1 MTTSSLEVEE
11 SFAALC
17 AALITPGDDGVNRKK
32 IIQSPLTWWMN
43 WKEMLGNK
51 NVDPRIYDVL
61 GELCVLREML
71 HSGEDIS
78 WNGPNGSSYDIEME
92 SKFVEVKS
100 TIVRNKL
107 QVTISSE
114 FQLKP
119 EKKPLW
125 LILCQFEPTMF
136 TGDSIDSVLEEIR
149 ELGYNT
155 NQINEKLIDM
165 GFEVGMSSRKK
176 TFALHNMLQYTIDDD
191 FPRITDD
198 SFIDGVKPK
207 GITSLT
213 YTVDLSDIPA
223 VSIVKGDNNESH
235 I

>member
-1 MTTSSLEVEE
+1 
-11 SFAALC
+11 
-17 AALITPGDDGVNRKK
+17 
-32 IIQSPLTWWMN
+32 
-43 WKEMLGNK
+43 
-51 NVDPRIYDVL
+51 
-61 GELCVLREML
+61 
-71 HSGEDIS
+71 
-78 WNGPNGSSYDIEME
+78 ME
-92 SKFVEVKS
+92 SRFVEVKS

-125 LILCQFEPTMF
+125 LILCQFEPTLF

-155 NQINEKLIDM
+155 NSVNDKLIDM

-176 TFALHNMLQYTIDDD
+176 TFILHNMLQYTIDDT
-191 FPRITDD
+191 FPRITDA
-198 SFIDGVKPK
+198 SFIGGEKPR

-213 YTVDLSDIPA
+213 YTVDLSERPA
-223 VSIVKGDNNESH
+223 VSLVKNNNIVSYV
-235 I
+235 